1 MASENE
7 TVAEVREDVHEYL
20 TSIGPGEYPDETQFE
35 EFADR
40 FEAAHKREIAELRE
54 ENARLR
60 AALKPVLE
68 CKVLSAMTAEVEPG
82 RSEYCATIIQKV
94 QHIYNDGEAKKKKG
108 DAK

>member
-40 FEAAHKREIAELRE
+40 FVAAHNREVAELRRGIVE
-54 ENARLR
+54 LT
-60 AALKPVLE
+60 KY
-68 CKVLSAMTAEVEPG
+68 MTSGASLWKERTVKSKETVVK
-82 RSEYCATIIQKV
+82 EIN
-94 QHIYNDGEAKKKKG
+94 ND
-108 DAK
+108 